1 MITRIFRVASF
12 LAAIL
17 TVHLKIVKGDDTG
30 HFQVHNEQEG
40 NLKIH
45 ATKEIAQVSSF

>member
-1 MITRIFRVASF
+1 MVLYVTS
-12 LAAIL
+12 LL
-17 TVHLKIVKGDDTG
+17 LCLKMARCEDGDTG

-45 ATKEIAQVSSF
+45 ATKEIAQV

>member
-1 MITRIFRVASF
+1 MELRKQKLALCVIFLLF
-12 LAAIL
+12 C
-17 TVHLKIVKGDDTG
+17 LKMARCEDGDTG

-45 ATKEIAQVSSF
+45 ATKEIAQV